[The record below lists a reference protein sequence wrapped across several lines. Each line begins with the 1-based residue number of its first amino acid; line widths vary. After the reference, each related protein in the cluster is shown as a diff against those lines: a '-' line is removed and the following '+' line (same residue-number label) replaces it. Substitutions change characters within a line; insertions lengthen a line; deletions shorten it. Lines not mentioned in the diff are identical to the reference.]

1 MNPIR
6 FHNTLSSEIEEFIPI
21 DGKNVKMYVCGI
33 TPYDKCHL
41 GHGRCYVVFDIIRR
55 YLEYYGYNV
64 EYIQNFTDIDD
75 KIINKSKEQ
84 NLGFKEISEKY
95 TNDFFENCKKLNI
108 KSANKYPRVTEHI
121 PEIIATIKLL
131 IEKEFAY
138 AVDGDVYFAVNKF
151 KDYGKLSKRN
161 TQDLL
166 VGARIAPGEKKK
178 NPLDFALW
186 KSSKPDEPSWDS
198 PWGKG
203 RPGWHIECSS
213 MSLHE
218 IGRETLDIHGG
229 GQDLIF
235 PHHENE
241 IAQSEAATGKPFSK
255 YWLHNGFVTI
265 NKEKMS
271 KSLGNFFALQDI
283 FQKYDPMV
291 VRLFLI
297 SQHYKAPLDF
307 SDQKLDQAKNN
318 WERIYRSKELAG
330 NLLQTAREGALS
342 VLYKN
347 LADEFITN
355 FKESMNN
362 DFNTSEA
369 MAALHGLVN
378 QLYSYEKDKS
388 NELTKSAIEYTL
400 KKLEELA
407 GVLGLVFPQKQS
419 VNEKAMT
426 MAFERETARKNK
438 DYVKA
443 DELRKKIDNM
453 GYIVEDTSKG
463 PRLKHKISG

>member
-1 MNPIR
+1 
-6 FHNTLSSEIEEFIPI
+6 
-21 DGKNVKMYVCGI
+21 
-33 TPYDKCHL
+33 
-41 GHGRCYVVFDIIRR
+41 
-55 YLEYYGYNV
+55 
-64 EYIQNFTDIDD
+64 
-75 KIINKSKEQ
+75 
-84 NLGFKEISEKY
+84 
-95 TNDFFENCKKLNI
+95 
-108 KSANKYPRVTEHI
+108 
-121 PEIIATIKLL
+121 
-131 IEKEFAY
+131 
-138 AVDGDVYFAVNKF
+138 
-151 KDYGKLSKRN
+151 
-161 TQDLL
+161 
-166 VGARIAPGEKKK
+166 
-178 NPLDFALW
+178 
-186 KSSKPDEPSWDS
+186 
-198 PWGKG
+198 
-203 RPGWHIECSS
+203 